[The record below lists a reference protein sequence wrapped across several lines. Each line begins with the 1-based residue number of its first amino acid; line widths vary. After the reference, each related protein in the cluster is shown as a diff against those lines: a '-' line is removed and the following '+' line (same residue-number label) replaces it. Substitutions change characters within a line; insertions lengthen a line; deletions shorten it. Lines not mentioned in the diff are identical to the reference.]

1 MDKKL
6 ILLTF
11 VILHHVNT
19 STSEDIYE
27 TLLKVRDK
35 SVSKVC
41 ASDLLQIQR
50 GIENSELW
58 ALKVLDSSGKSSTGF
73 INGNNFWLGAESV
86 CDLLNSPI
94 EVPLPSSVTRRMS
107 SLEVSVRSK
116 VPVDYRIIFASHS
129 SHVQFHSEIFN
140 FVGLHIGLCLPKS
153 CDEKDVQTLVESVL
167 SARFENE
174 SLLYGA
180 VEFKT
185 SKKLELRENFFSDP
199 WTLAL
204 M

>member
-1 MDKKL
+1 MDRKTVVS
-6 ILLTF
+6 ILLVISF
-11 VILHHVNT
+11 VNISL
-19 STSEDIYE
+19 SEDIYE
-27 TLLKVRDK
+27 ILLKIRDN
-35 SVSKVC
+35 SVSKDC
-41 ASDLLQIQR
+41 SKDLLQIQR

-58 ALKVLDSSGKSSTGF
+58 ALKVLDASGKSSSGF
-73 INGNNFWLGAESV
+73 INGNNFWLGSETV
-86 CDLLNSPI
+86 CKLLDHPV
-94 EVPLPSSVTRRMS
+94 EVPLPWSVNRRMG
-107 SLEVSVRSK
+107 SLEASVGSK

-153 CDEKDVQTLVESVL
+153 CSEKDVQTLVESVL
-167 SARFENE
+167 STRFKNE
-174 SLLYGA
+174 SLLYGE

-185 SKKLELRENFFSDP
+185 SKKLELRENFFTDP